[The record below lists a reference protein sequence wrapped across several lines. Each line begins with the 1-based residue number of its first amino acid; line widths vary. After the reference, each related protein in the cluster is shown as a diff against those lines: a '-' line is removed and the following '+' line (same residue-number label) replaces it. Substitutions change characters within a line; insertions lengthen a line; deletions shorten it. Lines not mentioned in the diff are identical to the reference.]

1 MKLYNMNG
9 KRIYIY
15 GTPLARAGDGPFVDE
30 TVGRPAGGTIP
41 DVDRMTMKT
50 LKGYLCEGAPCAGCE
65 VMCGFGKRYLALRK
79 AEE

>member
-1 MKLYNMNG
+1 MKLYAMNG
-9 KRIYIY
+9 RRIYIY

-41 DVDRMTMKT
+41 DVDRMNMKT
-50 LKGYLCEGAPCAGCE
+50 LKGYLCE